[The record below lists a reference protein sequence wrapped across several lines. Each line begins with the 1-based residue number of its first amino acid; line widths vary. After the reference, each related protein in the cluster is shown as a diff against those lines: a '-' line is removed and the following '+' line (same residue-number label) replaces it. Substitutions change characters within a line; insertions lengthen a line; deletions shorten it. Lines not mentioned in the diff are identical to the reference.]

1 MRSVVELATSEK
13 IFLQLSICRYLL
25 LIVSV
30 LMSCACSSTKA
41 IVATEQ
47 LLMSDAV
54 DRTVAEFDFR
64 PLAGSK
70 VFLDTAFV
78 VPNRNPQQLI
88 NTDYVISS
96 LRQQMF
102 AAGCL
107 LAQNRD
113 EADIVA
119 EVRLGALGTD
129 GQMIIYGV
137 PENNFLS
144 RAATALPNAP
154 QVPTVPEIALAKKD
168 QKTAAA
174 KIAVFAYDRVTLEP
188 VWQSGTIQSESN
200 ALDTWVLGVGPFRR
214 GTIKNP
220 EEMARL
226 RSKGRRPRANEPF
239 TPDDNPLVEYQSE
252 WVYARELPSADS
264 PKSIA
269 TSSNSSTVAAT
280 ATESGGTATTA
291 GGQATPNAQ
300 ATPGGATAATSS
312 ATTSSAAP
320 PSSGV
325 EQKAEATQEASKP

>member
-1 MRSVVELATSEK
+1 M
-13 IFLQLSICRYLL
+13 FLQLSICRYLL

-119 EVRLGALGTD
+119 EV
-129 GQMIIYGV
+129 
-137 PENNFLS
+137 
-144 RAATALPNAP
+144 
-154 QVPTVPEIALAKKD
+154 
-168 QKTAAA
+168 
-174 KIAVFAYDRVTLEP
+174 
-188 VWQSGTIQSESN
+188 
-200 ALDTWVLGVGPFRR
+200 
-214 GTIKNP
+214 
-220 EEMARL
+220 
-226 RSKGRRPRANEPF
+226 
-239 TPDDNPLVEYQSE
+239 
-252 WVYARELPSADS
+252 
-264 PKSIA
+264 
-269 TSSNSSTVAAT
+269 
-280 ATESGGTATTA
+280 
-291 GGQATPNAQ
+291 
-300 ATPGGATAATSS
+300 
-312 ATTSSAAP
+312 
-320 PSSGV
+320 
-325 EQKAEATQEASKP
+325 